1 MLKSLTG
8 VILCASMMAMAAG
21 QSLHVYGP
29 GGPLAPMKECAELY
43 QQKTGV
49 KVQVTAGPEKAWID
63 SAQTDADVVFGG
75 AEYMLTQFDLEHKG
89 FLRGRAQSRQ
99 KEKQTHGTNT
109 RSGEAAPR
117 AESV

>member
-1 MLKSLTG
+1 
-8 VILCASMMAMAAG
+8 MMAMAAG

-49 KVQVTAGPEKAWID
+49 KVQVTAGPEEAWID

-75 AEYMLTQFDLEHKG
+75 AEYMLTQFDLEHK
-89 FLRGRAQSRQ
+89 
-99 KEKQTHGTNT
+99 
-109 RSGEAAPR
+109 
-117 AESV
+117 